1 MLKDDMNKT
10 EVFQMRRGVSFL
22 NHLMNAFCSVLCK
35 PTNQPLQLSFSLDP
49 RDSGWKHPCN
59 ATKKQWKKNPF
70 QPNLYHYAAIL
81 YTLHCCQQLQLNY

>member
-49 RDSGWKHPCN
+49 RDSGWKNPCN

-70 QPNLYHYAAIL
+70 QPNLYHYAATL